1 MAGVVQSGYSIYPKQ
16 TPPRQVVVTVNLPPD
31 TSAEVAE
38 NMRLALQACAQA
50 WISDKP
56 EFPLES
62 IDAKIR

>member
-1 MAGVVQSGYSIYPKQ
+1 MSGVVQSRYTINPDPAPPK
-16 TPPRQVVVTVNLPPD
+16 RVVVTVNLPTH

-38 NMRLALQACAQA
+38 NLRLALQACAQA